1 MHDKQIQEQES
12 FDESSSRIIFRLVRE
27 HVRPYFKTVIAAI
40 FFMIIVAVCSAVI
53 VRLVEPAIDRLFI
66 TKDRAML
73 YTLPLLM
80 VVVTAIKGIAE
91 FFQSYLIKYLGQR
104 VLSDLQLKLY
114 HQLLY
119 CDLSFIE
126 QQSAGRLISR
136 FTNDITLMRGA
147 VSNLL
152 VGIAKHFMT
161 VLLLIILMFK
171 LEPVLSSITFFIFP
185 LAIYPI
191 IKLGRKLRKVA
202 FSTQEELGNYTAQL
216 DETFSAIRIV
226 KSFTAEKFEWLRA
239 QKVIEGILKLY
250 VRAAKLDATTS
261 PIMEILS
268 GIAIGGIIWY
278 GGLMII
284 EGETTPGR
292 LFAFLTAFVSAYRPY
307 KSLISL
313 NVSLQEGL
321 AAAKRVFIIFDMQPK
336 ITDAKDAIS
345 IDCTHPLE
353 IQLHDVSLNFGSK
366 KALSGVTLTFPA
378 KKMVAIVG
386 ESGSGKTSISN
397 LLQRFYDPSQGG
409 VTINNKNLAQIKISS
424 IRQIFSF
431 VAQETIL
438 FDASIADNIAYGHE
452 TYELD
457 KAVAAA
463 KKAGAHEFINK
474 LPDGYHTII
483 GNKGFT
489 LSGGQRQ
496 RLAIARAIFKQA
508 PIMLFDE
515 ATSALDSRSENH
527 IMESLDTLRKQHS
540 LIVITH
546 RLNSIQNADH
556 IIVMAGGKVSEEG
569 THAELLAAKGEY
581 YTLYNRQQ
589 NESKNID

>member
-1 MHDKQIQEQES
+1 MKNHNAAIDN
-12 FDESSSRIIFRLVRE
+12 ESSTRIISRLICQ
-27 HVRPYFKTVIAAI
+27 HVQPYTSTVVLAI
-40 FFMIIVAVCSAVI
+40 FFMLIVAICSAVI
-53 VRLVEPAIDRLFI
+53 VRLVEPAIDKLFI
-66 TKDRAML
+66 TKDRQML
-73 YTLPLLM
+73 YILPMMM
-80 VVVTAIKGIAE
+80 VGITAIKGIAE

-114 HQLLY
+114 ENLLQ
-119 CDLSFIE
+119 CDLAFIE

-161 VLLLIILMFK
+161 VLLLILLMFN
-171 LEPVLSSITFFIFP
+171 LEPTLSIITFVIFP

-191 IKLGRKLRKVA
+191 IKVGKRLRKVA
-202 FSTQEELGNYTAQL
+202 FNTQEELGNYTAQL

-226 KSFTAEKFEWLRA
+226 KSYTAEKFEWLRA
-239 QKVIEGILKLY
+239 QNVIEGILQLY
-250 VRAAKLDATTS
+250 VKAARLDALTS

-307 KSLISL
+307 KSLVSL

-321 AAAKRVFIIFDMQPK
+321 AAAKRVFMIFDMHPQ
-336 ITDAKDAIS
+336 ITDADDAQ
-345 IDCTHPLE
+345 DLNVDAALE
-353 IQLHDVSLNFGSK
+353 IKLNDICLKFGQK
-366 KALSGVTLTFPA
+366 TALSNVNLEFPS
-378 KKMVAIVG
+378 KQMIAIVG

-397 LLQRFYDPSQGG
+397 LLQRFYDPTAGHL
-409 VTINNKNLAQIKISS
+409 TINNIDLAHIKLHS
-424 IRQIFSF
+424 IRNIFSF

-438 FDASIADNIAYGHE
+438 FDASIADNIAYGTE
-452 TYELD
+452 VYDLE
-457 KAVAAA
+457 KIIEAA
-463 KKAGAHEFINK
+463 KLAGAHDFISK
-474 LPDGYHTII
+474 LSDGYHTSI

-496 RLAIARAIFKQA
+496 RLAIARAIFKNA
-508 PIMLFDE
+508 PVMLFDE
-515 ATSALDSRSENH
+515 ATSALDAKSENH
-527 IMESLDTLRKQHS
+527 IIQSLESIRGKYTM
-540 LIVITH
+540 IIITH
-546 RLNSIQNADH
+546 RLNSIRNADH
-556 IIVMAGGKVSEEG
+556 IIVMSDGKV
-569 THAELLAAKGEY
+569 AEQGSHEQLIAAKGEY
-581 YTLYNRQQ
+581 HSLYKRQQ
-589 NESKNID
+589 NSSENID